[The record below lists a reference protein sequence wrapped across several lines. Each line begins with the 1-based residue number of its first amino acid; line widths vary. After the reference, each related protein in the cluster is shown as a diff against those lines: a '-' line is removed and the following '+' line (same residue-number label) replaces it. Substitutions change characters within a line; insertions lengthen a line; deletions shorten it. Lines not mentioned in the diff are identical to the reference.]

1 VDAVEQEATEA
12 IRRAYQAFAER
23 DLDELERLSAADIE
37 VTTMTGQL
45 AGRDSP
51 YRGHSGLAQ
60 YLEDVGGIW
69 DEIELLPHEF
79 EVLHDGRVLVFG
91 RVRAWRRN
99 SFIDAP
105 NAWLW
110 RLRDGLVT
118 EVQILADPETAREL
132 LNT

>member
-1 VDAVEQEATEA
+1 VEQEATEA

-23 DLDELERLSAADIE
+23 DLDELVKLAAADIE
-37 VTTMTGQL
+37 ITTMTGQL
-45 AGRDSP
+45 AGLESP

-60 YLEDVGGIW
+60 YLDDTARVW
-69 DEIELLPHEF
+69 DDIELLPHEF
-79 EVLHDGRVLVFG
+79 ELLQDGRVLVFG
-91 RVRAWRRN
+91 RVRAWRKN

-110 RLRDGLVT
+110 RLREGLIT

-132 LNT
+132 LD

>member
-1 VDAVEQEATEA
+1 VEQEATEV
-12 IRRAYQAFAER
+12 IRHAYQAFAER
-23 DLDELERLSAADIE
+23 NLDELVKLAAADIE

-45 AGRDSP
+45 AGREKP

-60 YLEDVGGIW
+60 YLADTGSIW
-69 DEIELLPHEF
+69 DDIELLPQEF
-79 EVLHDGRVLVFG
+79 EVLPDGRVLVFG

-110 RLRDGLVT
+110 RLREGLIT

-132 LNT
+132 LD